1 MKIVGTVALV
11 GTLASCALLGVGI
24 LGQTG
29 NERNLNSSFSGEQG
43 VNGIL
48 NSMTTN
54 LLSKVDPEIDRAF
67 TKYISLHQK
76 SFLTKEEFRAR
87 LANFKKSYE
96 LMKQHNLDSSQS
108 YKMGLNKFSDW
119 SDQELNS
126 ML

>member
-1 MKIVGTVALV
+1 
-11 GTLASCALLGVGI
+11 
-24 LGQTG
+24 
-29 NERNLNSSFSGEQG
+29 
-43 VNGIL
+43 
-48 NSMTTN
+48 MTTN

-126 ML
+126 MLQFKEPLDSDEDSTGPEEVAPNLKSNGLLGAPASVDWRN